1 MMVVVSMVIV
11 LGPDVV
17 HLVRGS
23 ALHAASL
30 WLLARERDPDHVVGV
45 DREAGAAD
53 VLLVAGGVDDDGVFW
68 RACFLSTS
76 VTSSSHLLSSSIAH
90 DVMLQV

>member
-1 MMVVVSMVIV
+1 VGIIRRA
-11 LGPDVV
+11 DIV

-30 WLLARERDPDHVVGV
+30 GLLARKRDPKDVVRV
-45 DREAGAAD
+45 DRVAGATD

-68 RACFLSTS
+68 RACIPSAISF
-76 VTSSSHLLSSSIAH
+76 
-90 DVMLQV
+90 